1 MAINPMFNKLKTEK
15 QKLILNAAIKE
26 FSRNGF
32 EKASTNEI
40 VKEASIS
47 KGSLFNYFQ
56 SKKDLY
62 EYLIEYSIQIIEG
75 LYDQIDLNETDIFKR
90 IENIGL
96 QKLRIH
102 KMYPHV
108 FDFLASAMLEEATE
122 VKDIIKDKVEQ
133 AYERGTRLIYQ
144 DIDYSKFR
152 EGIDVEKA
160 IEILNWT
167 MFGYG
172 DKAIE
177 QVNSFGEIGDF
188 GEYYL
193 REWQTY
199 SDILKNSFYK

>member
-1 MAINPMFNKLKTEK
+1 M
-15 QKLILNAAIKE
+15 
-26 FSRNGF
+26 
-32 EKASTNEI
+32 
-40 VKEASIS
+40 
-47 KGSLFNYFQ
+47 
-56 SKKDLY
+56 
-62 EYLIEYSIQIIEG
+62 
-75 LYDQIDLNETDIFKR
+75 
-90 IENIGL
+90 

-177 QVNSFGEIGDF
+177 QVNSFGKIGDF